1 MCPKA
6 KVNCPIFDSNAHPT
20 ITGRWPTKNRD
31 ASFSLL
37 SQQIN
42 REEVIGA
49 SAVGLWNTESYNH
62 ISYANSCKLY
72 DKMVP
77 IAGFSPK
84 NNSSIKEELTKLREL
99 GFKGIKIHSRSC
111 NSDLMLDK
119 NQFIETFKY
128 AAELDLIVMYCSF
141 LSIEIG
147 QFPSSDPYWDLIEIL
162 KECQETKVIIV
173 HGGVTRV
180 LLYAELVRFN
190 PNLLLDLSFTI
201 MKYRNS
207 SIDNDI
213 KFLFSTLDQ
222 RLCLGSDF
230 PEYTI
235 KDVRDNALRLA
246 DGLPVEK
253 IENIFFKN
261 IMNFLEINYEQQFD
275 A

>member
-1 MCPKA
+1 MH
-6 KVNCPIFDSNAHPT
+6 N
-20 ITGRWPTKNRD
+20 
-31 ASFSLL
+31 
-37 SQQIN
+37 
-42 REEVIGA
+42 
-49 SAVGLWNTESYNH
+49 
-62 ISYANSCKLY
+62 
-72 DKMVP
+72 KMVP
-77 IAGFSPK
+77 IAGFAPK

-111 NSDLMLDK
+111 NSDLALDK

-147 QFPSSDPYWDLIEIL
+147 QFPTTDPYWDLIEIL
-162 KECQETKVIIV
+162 KKCQETKVIIV
-173 HGGVTRV
+173 HGGVTRL

-207 SIDNDI
+207 SIDKDI

-235 KDVRDNALRLA
+235 DQVKKNALRLTK
-246 DGLPVEK
+246 DINIDKVK
-253 IENIFFKN
+253 NIFYKN
-261 IMNFLEINYEQQFD
+261 IMNFLNLNYD
-275 A
+275 

>member
-1 MCPKA
+1 
-6 KVNCPIFDSNAHPT
+6 
-20 ITGRWPTKNRD
+20 
-31 ASFSLL
+31 
-37 SQQIN
+37 
-42 REEVIGA
+42 
-49 SAVGLWNTESYNH
+49 
-62 ISYANSCKLY
+62 
-72 DKMVP
+72 MVP

-84 NNSSIKEELTKLREL
+84 NNSSIKEELTKVREL

-119 NQFIETFKY
+119 NHFIETFKY
-128 AAELDLIVMYCSF
+128 AAELELIVMYCSF

-162 KECQETKVIIV
+162 KECQDTKVIIV
-173 HGGVTRV
+173 HGGVTRL

-207 SIDNDI
+207 SIDSDI

-246 DGLPVEK
+246 NGLPIDK
-253 IENIFFKN
+253 IKKIS
-261 IMNFLEINYEQQFD
+261 FLKI
-275 A
+275 

>member
-1 MCPKA
+1 MCRETNDK
-6 KVNCPIFDSNAHPT
+6 CRIFDSNAHPT
-20 ITGRWPTKNRD
+20 LTGRWPTKNRD
-31 ASFSLL
+31 ASFGLL
-37 SQQIN
+37 SKYIN

-49 SAVGLWNTESYNH
+49 CAVGLWNIESYNH
-62 ISYANSCKLY
+62 ISYANSCKIH

-77 IAGFSPK
+77 IAGFAPK
-84 NNSSIKEELTKLREL
+84 NNSSIKEELTKLKEL

-111 NSDLMLDK
+111 NSDLILDK
-119 NQFIETFKY
+119 NQFIETFKC

-173 HGGVTRV
+173 HGGATRL

-207 SIDNDI
+207 SIDSDI

-230 PEYTI
+230 PEYSI

-246 DGLPVEK
+246 DGLPVDK

-261 IMNFLEINYEQQFD
+261 IMNLLDLNYD
-275 A
+275 